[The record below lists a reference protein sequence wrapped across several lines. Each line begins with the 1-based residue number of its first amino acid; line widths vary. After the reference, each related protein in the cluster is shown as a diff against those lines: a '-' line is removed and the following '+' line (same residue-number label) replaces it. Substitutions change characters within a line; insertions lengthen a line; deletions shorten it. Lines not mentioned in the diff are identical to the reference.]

1 MPKGIP
7 AIVEPSVLQWA
18 RETAGFTIED
28 IAKRFKKDPSEILS
42 WERGDSEHRPFLGQ
56 LRDLANLYKRPL
68 SDFYLPEPPQE
79 RPIPHD
85 FRRSPGDV
93 AGIYTPDLRKQLR
106 FARERQELA
115 RALSEE
121 LHESLSPFKKKVT
134 LDFSPE
140 KVGESI
146 RALLNVKYSDQSQVG
161 DDRPAYL
168 FWRGRIEEA
177 GILIFQFE
185 KVSTDEVWGFSLAEQ
200 PFPVIAINIG
210 LSPNGRTFTM
220 LHEMVHIFFE
230 ENSICDVD
238 DYTPRPPEEL
248 RIEIFCNHAAAAAL
262 MPKTEFLNHPIVG
275 TRSYQATN
283 WQDDEIQN
291 IARSFGT
298 SREAAVRRLLTF
310 NKTTQD
316 FYREKRAQY
325 QAQYKDQKKK
335 TPTNTPFA
343 RDYAQRAVSN
353 LGHGFTGLILTSY
366 NEKLITLADAAQ
378 YLDVRPQKVRKVQEL
393 NIRRQ

>member
-18 RETAGFTIED
+18 RESAGFTIED
-28 IAKRFKKDPSEILS
+28 LAKRFKKDPGEILA
-42 WERGDSEHRPFLGQ
+42 WETENSDHKPFLGQ

-79 RPIPHD
+79 RPLPHD

-115 RALSEE
+115 RALSED
-121 LHESLSPFKKKVT
+121 LNESLSTFKKKVT
-134 LDFSPE
+134 LDSNPE
-140 KVGESI
+140 SVGDSI
-146 RALLNVKYSDQSQVG
+146 RALLKVKYSDQCQVG
-161 DDRPAYL
+161 DDRAGYL
-168 FWRGRIEEA
+168 FWRERIEQA

-185 KVSTDEVWGFSLAEQ
+185 KVSTDEVWGFSLAER
-200 PFPVIAINIG
+200 PLTIIAINIG

-220 LHEMVHIFFE
+220 LHELVHILLGK
-230 ENSICDVD
+230 NSICDID

-262 MPKTEFLNHPIVG
+262 MPETEFLNHPVVA
-275 TRSYQATN
+275 TRPGKATD

-310 NKTTQD
+310 NKTTKG
-316 FYREKRAQY
+316 FYRERRAQY

-335 TPTNTPFA
+335 TAPNTPFA

-378 YLDVRPQKVRKVQEL
+378 YLDVRPHKVRKVQEL
-393 NIRRQ
+393 ALRRH